1 MSHKIAHVSDSPLNA
16 KTSRPDAVV
25 CRGPIDGPTAERLGL
40 SSEVE
45 SRLIQPAAPEVARAA
60 EAVLKL
66 VPKNV
71 LPVEGDTAESLVAR
85 LESSDWLDG
94 MEVKEGG
101 HGKGGRYVLLN
112 SEEYPQPR
120 RKSWNAVAD
129 TSLPC
134 APTRQTAE
142 LPVHGTEMHS
152 RALQSYLS
160 GSGSRPVTL
169 RIISFH

>member
-16 KTSRPDAVV
+16 KTSLSDAVV
-25 CRGPIDGPTAERLGL
+25 WGPIDGPTAERLGL

-45 SRLIQPAAPEVARAA
+45 SRLIRPAAPEVARAA

-101 HGKGGRYVLLN
+101 H
-112 SEEYPQPR
+112 
-120 RKSWNAVAD
+120 
-129 TSLPC
+129 
-134 APTRQTAE
+134 AP
-142 LPVHGTEMHS
+142 
-152 RALQSYLS
+152 
-160 GSGSRPVTL
+160 
-169 RIISFH
+169 

>member
-25 CRGPIDGPTAERLGL
+25 WGPIDGPTAERRGL
-40 SSEVE
+40 AEEAE

-85 LESSDWLDG
+85 LESSEWRDVAWRPTT
-94 MEVKEGG
+94 EGTARAAG
-101 HGKGGRYVLLN
+101 
-112 SEEYPQPR
+112 PR
-120 RKSWNAVAD
+120 A
-129 TSLPC
+129 
-134 APTRQTAE
+134 
-142 LPVHGTEMHS
+142 
-152 RALQSYLS
+152 
-160 GSGSRPVTL
+160 
-169 RIISFH
+169 

>member
-25 CRGPIDGPTAERLGL
+25 WGPIDGPTAERLGL

-101 HGKGGRYVLLN
+101 PQACGGPAQHMAQH
-112 SEEYPQPR
+112 YP
-120 RKSWNAVAD
+120 
-129 TSLPC
+129 
-134 APTRQTAE
+134 AE
-142 LPVHGTEMHS
+142 LGPPPKV
-152 RALQSYLS
+152 A
-160 GSGSRPVTL
+160 
-169 RIISFH
+169 